1 MTNSKGP
8 SVQGFSLTYLDRFT
22 IGDKAA
28 GLTEPSGL
36 ALSLGRKALWVVSDD
51 TKRIFKLGLDGELKK
66 DSTFKIADKGLEGI
80 TLEPT
85 GEHLLTVREDDDEI
99 IRVAIDKQ
107 QVTDRHRLA
116 DMAGYDAVAP
126 YFDDVG
132 SNKGLEGI
140 AWNSDTGTVFVVK
153 ERDPGLLVEVSPDL
167 QAIQS
172 HRLLNDENGF
182 RDTEVTADRLDFS
195 DICYDGSRGCFWI
208 ISDKASRLFLYD
220 WKGDRVVQS
229 ARLGYAR
236 KGKYRDIVK
245 PEGVAVDPDA
255 GRLYVVSDQKAQLY
269 VFDIR
274 E

>member
-1 MTNSKGP
+1 MTGSAES
-8 SVQGFSLTYLDRFT
+8 SVQNFSLTYLDRFT

-36 ALSLGRKALWVVSDD
+36 ALSLGKKALWAVSDD
-51 TKRIFKLGLDGELKK
+51 AKRIFKLGLDGELKI
-66 DSTFKIADKGLEGI
+66 DRSFKIPDKGLEGI
-80 TLEPT
+80 TLDST

-99 IRVAIDKQ
+99 IRIAIDKQ

-116 DMAGYDAVAP
+116 DMVGYDAVAP

-140 AWNSDTGTVFVVK
+140 AWNSETGTVFVVK
-153 ERDPGLLVEVSPDL
+153 ERDPGLLVEVSSDL

-172 HRLLNDENGF
+172 HRLLNEENGF
-182 RDTEVTADRLDFS
+182 RDAEVAADRLDFS

-220 WKGDRVVQS
+220 WKGNKVVQS

-236 KGKYRDIVK
+236 KGKYREIVK

-255 GRLYVVSDQKAQLY
+255 GLLYVVSDQKAQLY